1 MELVNWIFFGPAK
14 LLAAMPYAGLVI
26 ACVFIGVQ
34 AWLSH
39 RSKTP
44 FERTFFRE
52 APVLGG
58 LLWLIFN
65 LYELQVSAI
74 AARNLPAD
82 SLRMDLII
90 LVPILYV
97 MTLAAL
103 LSIRAQ
109 LKPKRPDQ

>member
-1 MELVNWIFFGPAK
+1 MELASWIFFGPAK
-14 LLAAMPYAGLVI
+14 LLAVLPYAGFVI

-34 AWLSH
+34 AWLTH

-44 FERTFFRE
+44 FERRFFRE

-65 LYELQVSAI
+65 LYELQVSAN
-74 AARNLPAD
+74 AARGLTGD
-82 SLRMDLII
+82 TLRMDLII

-97 MTLAAL
+97 MTFAAL

-109 LKPKRPDQ
+109 LKLNRPDQ

>member
-1 MELVNWIFFGPAK
+1 MELVSWIFFGPAK
-14 LLAAMPYAGLVI
+14 LLAILPYAGFAI
-26 ACVFIGVQ
+26 TCVFVGVQ
-34 AWLSH
+34 AWLSY

-44 FERTFFRE
+44 FERAFFRE

-74 AARNLPAD
+74 AVRNLAAV

-109 LKPKRPDQ
+109 LKSKRPDS

>member
-1 MELVNWIFFGPAK
+1 MEFVSWIFFGPAK
-14 LLAAMPYAGLVI
+14 LLAVWPYAGFVI
-26 ACVFIGVQ
+26 GGAFVGLQ

-44 FERTFFRE
+44 FDRTFFRE

-74 AARNLPAD
+74 AAKGLTAD
-82 SLRMDLII
+82 GLRMDLII

-103 LSIRAQ
+103 ISIRTQ
-109 LKPKRPDQ
+109 LKFKRPDQ

>member
-1 MELVNWIFFGPAK
+1 MELVSWIFFGPAK
-14 LLAAMPYAGLVI
+14 LLAVLPYAGFVVGG
-26 ACVFIGVQ
+26 VFVGTQ

-74 AARNLPAD
+74 AARNLSAD

>member
-1 MELVNWIFFGPAK
+1 MELVSWIFFGPAK
-14 LLAAMPYAGLVI
+14 LLAVLPTAGFVI
-26 ACVFIGVQ
+26 AGVFIGVQ
-34 AWLSH
+34 VWLTH
-39 RSKTP
+39 RRKTR

-65 LYELQVSAI
+65 LYELQVSANT
-74 AARNLPAD
+74 ARNVTTD
-82 SLRMDLII
+82 TLRMDLII

-97 MTLAAL
+97 MTFAAL

-109 LKPKRPDQ
+109 LQPHRPDQ